1 MREKIRRVRPAVR
14 LGLLFWSQDSS
25 VSPFAKSSVGFGR
38 MTHAGSTK
46 LFRNKRLKSCLGR
59 GQVYRP
65 FRALHAQLA
74 KLRRRTGYFGQCR
87 PLKRRATGLKGRYGH
102 APTAKAA
109 RVWQRVCRDVQAKRS
124 AGPTEAELSVTLHP
138 LSSDLRWRTF
148 APIQILSS
156 GELRCEWTV
165 LVLNEG

>member
-25 VSPFAKSSVGFGR
+25 LSPFAKSSVGFGR

-74 KLRRRTGYFGQCR
+74 KRL
-87 PLKRRATGLKGRYGH
+87 
-102 APTAKAA
+102 
-109 RVWQRVCRDVQAKRS
+109 
-124 AGPTEAELSVTLHP
+124 TENELSDF
-138 LSSDLRWRTF
+138 SRLRYDGCVE
-148 APIQILSS
+148 AIIEAQH
-156 GELRCEWTV
+156 V
-165 LVLNEG
+165 

>member
-1 MREKIRRVRPAVR
+1 MRPAVR

-25 VSPFAKSSVGFGR
+25 ASPFAKLSVRFGR

-59 GQVYRP
+59 GELCRP
-65 FRALHAQLA
+65 FQALHAQLA
-74 KLRRRTGYFGQCR
+74 KLRRRTSYFGQCR

-124 AGPTEAELSVTLHP
+124 ASPTEAELSVTLQP

-148 APIQILSS
+148 ARHRDPKL
-156 GELRCEWTV
+156 G
-165 LVLNEG
+165 

>member
-1 MREKIRRVRPAVR
+1 MRPAVR

-25 VSPFAKSSVGFGR
+25 ASPFAKSSVRFGR

-59 GQVYRP
+59 GEVYRP

-74 KLRRRTGYFGQCR
+74 ELRRRTSYFGQCR

-109 RVWQRVCRDVQAKRS
+109 RVWQRVCRDVQENVPRVQLKRNYRLLY
-124 AGPTEAELSVTLHP
+124 TP

-148 APIQILSS
+148 ARHTDPKL
-156 GELRCEWTV
+156 G
-165 LVLNEG
+165 

>member
-124 AGPTEAELSVTLHP
+124 AGPTEVELSVTLHP
-138 LSSDLRWRTF
+138 IFSDLRWRTF
-148 APIQILSS
+148 ASHTDPKL
-156 GELRCEWTV
+156 G
-165 LVLNEG
+165 

>member
-1 MREKIRRVRPAVR
+1 VRPAVR

-25 VSPFAKSSVGFGR
+25 ASPFAKSSVRFRR

-59 GQVYRP
+59 GEVYRP

-74 KLRRRTGYFGQCR
+74 KLRDQLFWTVPAAETARD
-87 PLKRRATGLKGRYGH
+87 GLKGRYGH

-109 RVWQRVCRDVQAKRS
+109 SVWQRVCRDVQAKRS

-148 APIQILSS
+148 TRHTDPKL
-156 GELRCEWTV
+156 G
-165 LVLNEG
+165 

>member
-1 MREKIRRVRPAVR
+1 
-14 LGLLFWSQDSS
+14 
-25 VSPFAKSSVGFGR
+25 

-59 GQVYRP
+59 GEVYRP

-74 KLRRRTGYFGQCR
+74 KLRDQLFWTVPAAETARD
-87 PLKRRATGLKGRYGH
+87 GLKGRYGH

-124 AGPTEAELSVTLHP
+124 AGPTEAELFVTLRL

-148 APIQILSS
+148 ARYTDPKL
-156 GELRCEWTV
+156 G
-165 LVLNEG
+165 